1 MQGHKDTEVLS
12 SLSLKIQ
19 RHKGKIFDKSKQA
32 KEMLQ
37 YLLAEI
43 NNAENTKIEKQY
55 ADVFE
60 VFNKVGL
67 SLFEK
72 I

>member
-43 NNAENTKIEKQY
+43 DNAENTKIEKQY

-67 SLFEK
+67 SLFER